1 MEFLES
7 FGLDKF
13 IAKDWHH
20 IPYLVDVAIDGPF
33 MDVIKSASQCRYTE
47 SMSGMHQ
54 QVADLGYVFKL
65 CH

>member
-1 MEFLES
+1 MESLGFHKL
-7 FGLDKF
+7 

-33 MDVIKSASQCRYTE
+33 MDLIIKSASQCRYTE
-47 SMSGMHQ
+47 SISGMHQ
-54 QVADLGYVFKL
+54 QVADLGYVLEL